1 MAYQEEDYDSVHER
15 IIDNLQVDYEEWKEK
30 LVEYKNNFSAVEI
43 IKQKIEKVKKIANK
57 IRPN

>member
-1 MAYQEEDYDSVHER
+1 MVYREEDYDSVHER